1 MSRRMRALVAL
12 FAVTFALAAAACADA
27 TGPRPDTKPCDVTG
41 SNTCK

>member
-1 MSRRMRALVAL
+1 MRALVAL

-27 TGPRPDTKPCDVTG
+27 ARPRRDKKPCDVPG